1 MTPFS
6 FVVASRVIVRT
17 QIGVVVPHTVYLDQ
31 PTHRLVRMKRP
42 GKDQLCYSSRP
53 KIEEILGDR
62 IYPITTNLN
71 LLLSRFIVLRCVSL
85 IKILYI

>member
-42 GKDQLCYSSRP
+42 GKNFATPLVLKY
-53 KIEEILGDR
+53 KILGDR
-62 IYPITTNLN
+62 TYSITTNLN
-71 LLLSRFIVLRCVSL
+71 LSLSRFIVL
-85 IKILYI
+85 